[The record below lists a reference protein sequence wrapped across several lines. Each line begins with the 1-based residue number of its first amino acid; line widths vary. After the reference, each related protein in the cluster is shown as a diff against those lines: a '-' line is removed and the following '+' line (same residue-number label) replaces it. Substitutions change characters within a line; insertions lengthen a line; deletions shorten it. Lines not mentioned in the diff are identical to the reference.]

1 MKYYFWLIYDF
12 KCRGSFFFLFF
23 NRRCRVI
30 YIYIYSF
37 FRASIF
43 FQRDRSFALRS
54 KQKQNGDTRISN
66 RMGIDRSRSTG
77 DEHWETRKRC
87 EFFFDRDTSRTCQG
101 TVINLLNGRPVR
113 MNPRALAFNC
123 FEIQIPRFSSGGGEG
138 EGRVTYENETGVGCF
153 ARCHCNYALFP
164 PSPVSNP
171 PFSSN
176 FLKLFLFFL
185 PATGPSQ
192 IMNISRDSI
201 FHPPL
206 SRPEITIFSPRWII
220 RSFERE
226 GGGGE
231 FNLIFAS
238 FVLSR
243 CFLLRVYINRFNY
256 QMRGG
261 FRYGW

>member
-87 EFFFDRDTSRTCQG
+87 EFFFDRDTSRTCRG

-123 FEIQIPRFSSGGGEG
+123 FEIQIPRFSSGGG
-138 EGRVTYENETGVGCF
+138 GR
-153 ARCHCNYALFP
+153 
-164 PSPVSNP
+164 
-171 PFSSN
+171 
-176 FLKLFLFFL
+176 
-185 PATGPSQ
+185 
-192 IMNISRDSI
+192 
-201 FHPPL
+201 
-206 SRPEITIFSPRWII
+206 
-220 RSFERE
+220 
-226 GGGGE
+226 GGGGGGGG
-231 FNLIFAS
+231 AS
-238 FVLSR
+238 DVRKWNRCWVFRAMSLQLRSLSPLPRLQSTVLVQFSQTLPFFF
-243 CFLLRVYINRFNY
+243 CPPPVPAK
-256 QMRGG
+256 
-261 FRYGW
+261 